1 MSLNVGKEVA
11 VLERMTVRDLK
22 ERYSELFGE
31 VTPTHNRAWLFKRIA
46 WRIQSMAEGDLSER
60 AKQRAADLARDADL
74 RLSPPKV
81 DHPARVAVGPTA
93 TGAVTISPND
103 RLPVPGTIITREY
116 RGETWEVQVL
126 PNGFEFEGET
136 YKSLSALAKK
146 ITGQHL
152 NGYHFFRLPK
162 KGGER

>member
-11 VLERMTVRDLK
+11 VLERMTVRELK
-22 ERYSELFGE
+22 ERYAELFGE
-31 VTPTHNRAWLFKRIA
+31 ETRTHNRAWLFKRIA
-46 WRIQSMAEGDLSER
+46 WRIQSLAEGDLSER
-60 AKQRAADLARDADL
+60 AKQRAAELAHDADL

-81 DHPARVAVGPTA
+81 VQPARVAVGPTA
-93 TGAVTISPND
+93 TGPLAISPND

-136 YKSLSALAKK
+136 YKSLSAVAKK

-152 NGYHFFRLPK
+152 NGYHFFRLNRK
-162 KGGER
+162 DGDR

>member
-1 MSLNVGKEVA
+1 M
-11 VLERMTVRDLK
+11 
-22 ERYSELFGE
+22 
-31 VTPTHNRAWLFKRIA
+31 
-46 WRIQSMAEGDLSER
+46 SER
-60 AKQRAADLARDADL
+60 AKQRATELARDADL

-81 DHPARVAVGPTA
+81 DQPARVAVGPTA
-93 TGAVTISPND
+93 TGPLAMSPNG

-116 RGETWEVQVL
+116 RGETWQVQVL
-126 PNGFEFEGET
+126 PNGFECEGET
-136 YKSLSALAKK
+136 YKSLSAVAKK

>member
-11 VLERMTVRDLK
+11 VLERMTVRELK
-22 ERYSELFGE
+22 ERYAELFGE
-31 VTPTHNRAWLFKRIA
+31 ETRTHNRAWLFKRIA
-46 WRIQSMAEGDLSER
+46 WRIQSQAEGDLSER
-60 AKQRAADLARDADL
+60 AKQRAAELACDADL

-81 DHPARVAVGPTA
+81 DQPARVAVGPTVSGPLA
-93 TGAVTISPND
+93 ISPND

-116 RGETWEVQVL
+116 RGETWQVQVL

-136 YKSLSALAKK
+136 YKSLSAVAKK